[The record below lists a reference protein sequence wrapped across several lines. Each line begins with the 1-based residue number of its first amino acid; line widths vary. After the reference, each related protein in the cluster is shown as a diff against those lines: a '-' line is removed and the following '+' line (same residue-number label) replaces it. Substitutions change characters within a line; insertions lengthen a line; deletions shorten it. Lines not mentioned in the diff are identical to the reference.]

1 MSIHSISIINN
12 CYSMHYLDEI
22 VTLKKKVVLL
32 EASNL
37 RLVSEKQ
44 EATEV
49 TDLSGVVKDLKKAVR
64 DAKKK
69 EKDSSETI
77 LRLEETIET
86 LKAQVVEEGSAV
98 KPRIKKESVPK
109 PLKNAVKGKKG
120 KGQQVSEECESADD
134 VSSPEESLAQAS
146 KRKRTTKKTRGKE
159 ADLSPAD
166 ESSVEG
172 SIHCCIV

>member
-1 MSIHSISIINN
+1 MSIHAVSIINN

-86 LKAQVVEEGSAV
+86 LKAQVVEEGSSAV
-98 KPRIKKESVPK
+98 KPRIKKESAPTK
-109 PLKNAVKGKKG
+109 PIKNAVKGKKG
-120 KGQQVSEECESADD
+120 KGQQVSEECESADG
-134 VSSPEESLAQAS
+134 VSSPEESLAPAS
-146 KRKRTTKKTRGKE
+146 KRKRATKKTRGKE
-159 ADLSPAD
+159 AVLSPED

-172 SIHCCIV
+172 LIN